1 MTGKSKRGAAVE
13 ACIKR
18 FRDKPYA
25 PGKRDDVLM
34 AAHLLHHL
42 GIAVPVLKGCE
53 WKCEAS
59 GLRLLKRKGFDSL
72 HDAVDT
78 LGLER
83 IGWASARLGDL
94 IALPS
99 TCGVGALAVQT
110 GNGTMLTYRE
120 GRDGAALVRI
130 KQALFAWRTV

>member
-1 MTGKSKRGAAVE
+1 MGRSEAVQ
-13 ACIKR
+13 ACIQR
-18 FRDKPYA
+18 FAGKAYA

-42 GIAVPVLKGCE
+42 GIAVPTLKGCE

-72 HDAVDT
+72 HDAVDD
-78 LGLER
+78 LGLQR
-83 IGWASARLGDL
+83 IGWGSARLGDL

-99 TCGVGALAVQT
+99 TCGVGALAVHT
-110 GNGTMLTYRE
+110 GNGTMLSYRE
-120 GRDGAALVRI
+120 GRDGAGIIRI
-130 KQALFAWRTV
+130 SHALFAWRTT